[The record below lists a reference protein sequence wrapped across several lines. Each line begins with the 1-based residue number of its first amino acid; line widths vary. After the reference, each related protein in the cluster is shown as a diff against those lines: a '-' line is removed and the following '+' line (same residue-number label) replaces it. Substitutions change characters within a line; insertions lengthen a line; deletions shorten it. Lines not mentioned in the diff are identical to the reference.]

1 MTHEINDK
9 LDSVSLGD
17 TVSVNENNDDTIQ
30 PINKKNFDNFIDIV
44 ERYFDIENEI
54 EKIQYNLSEKRKSSK
69 DYYKQLLEYM
79 DEHKISNH
87 NSSKGHLKYEVKYEK
102 ERLNNKIMKSKLAEY
117 FGSSEKGMDCYKF
130 LDKRNKVEKI
140 KLKIYKNK

>member
-17 TVSVNENNDDTIQ
+17 TVSVNENNDNTIK

-69 DYYKQLLEYM
+69 NYYKQLLEYM

-87 NSSKGHLKYEVKYEK
+87 NSSKGQLKYEVKYEK

-117 FGSSEKGMDCYKF
+117 FGSSEKGMDC
-130 LDKRNKVEKI
+130 
-140 KLKIYKNK
+140 

>member
-17 TVSVNENNDDTIQ
+17 TVSVNENNDNTIK

-54 EKIQYNLSEKRKSSK
+54 EKIQYNLSEKRK
-69 DYYKQLLEYM
+69 
-79 DEHKISNH
+79 
-87 NSSKGHLKYEVKYEK
+87 
-102 ERLNNKIMKSKLAEY
+102 
-117 FGSSEKGMDCYKF
+117 
-130 LDKRNKVEKI
+130 
-140 KLKIYKNK
+140 